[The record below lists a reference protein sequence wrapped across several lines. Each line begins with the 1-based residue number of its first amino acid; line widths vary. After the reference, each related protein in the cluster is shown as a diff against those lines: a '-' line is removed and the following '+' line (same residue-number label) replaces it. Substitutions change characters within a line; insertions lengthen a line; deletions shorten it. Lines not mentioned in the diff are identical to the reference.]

1 MTQQLISNLRD
12 TAELNALKSTLE
24 YLGLD
29 TDELLTRYFSKLKN
43 RNIDNVFEIETFLS
57 VANKMVSAT
66 IKTTNGLVGLQIY
79 SPRMSS
85 GSYEIKL
92 VDVKTNESELLFIMQ
107 SNKGLETVEPSD

>member
-57 VANKMVSAT
+57 VANRMVTAN
-66 IKTTNGLVGLQIY
+66 IKTTNGTVGLQVY
-79 SPRMSS
+79 TPRHTS
-85 GSYEIKL
+85 GSFEIKL
-92 VDVKTNESELLFIMQ
+92 VDVKTQATELLFIMQ
-107 SNKGLETVEPSD
+107 SNKTTEAVQPSD